1 MTFHAIIKKNFFY
14 NFYKYI
20 SFYFVNSLICAMLFM
35 YGSLMYNSAIIK
47 GIGKTSTYGIVK
59 LALVGIIIFS
69 IVFITYTNIYF
80 LKNRGKE
87 FGVYLTL
94 GMTYKDLTKMV
105 IMENIGVMIASLVT
119 GIVSGIVLGR
129 MFYMVLNKMVSGANI
144 QYTLNYKSFLLSASV
159 FVIIFLGN
167 VIFNIFYLRMISIVE
182 GIKADVKKE
191 IGHTNV
197 FIGVVT
203 ILIFVA
209 ALYYLPII
217 ILKGNIEDVAP
228 IILGLF
234 LVIIICPYIIIGA
247 IITLIKAILKKF
259 PNIYNKNLLVLSN
272 LSHRFLAYKNILF
285 ITSLLLAGAMLFV
298 GYSYSIYV
306 STREY
311 ISNENPYDIM
321 FVESNKY
328 NSVNREDVIDVV
340 KDNGGSINEYKELEY
355 IEVPVFKE
363 ESGNLSVLN
372 TRHSVIS
379 QSNYNKHMGIDINI
393 KPNEALYVTVE
404 NESKD
409 YKIPNLIFLTL
420 KDNNLEIVNK
430 LSLNHGTLIEKEQ
443 FDELVKES
451 HYLKINADKIKKE
464 KGVQFTNFRYGGE
477 YDSGFAFILNDN
489 DYNMIKK
496 NVKEGAIKN
505 LHLMNVRNKDVAF
518 TGLLNYLKGV
528 NDLDSTYWNEGQL
541 WGGKISEDERGT
553 LEAYRPLY
561 REELIRMQLDD
572 NGMLLFTTIFIGILF
587 IITNGVVL
595 YYKVISDVNEE
606 RKRNSILFKVG
617 ILESEVKSVIKKELR
632 IIFFVPIFIGGMLGV
647 YFLYIMVF
655 NSGMT
660 ELLMKKSII
669 TLLLE
674 ILIQF
679 IFYKISKNKYIS
691 EVNSV

>member
-1 MTFHAIIKKNFFY
+1 MEEIKIQGARIHNLKNINLAIPKHQLVVITGISGSGKSSLAFDILFEEGKN
-14 NFYKYI
+14 KYLRSI
-20 SFYFVNSLICAMLFM
+20 GILTGLDNEDRFDTMEGIGPTVAVCQNTIRQSNPRSTVGSKTGILNQLAMLYTSDGKAM
-35 YGSLMYNSAIIK
+35 DEHSGHLSL
-47 GIGKTSTYGIVK
+47 GFF
-59 LALVGIIIFS
+59 L
-69 IVFITYTNIYF
+69 YT
-80 LKNRGKE
+80 
-87 FGVYLTL
+87 TAD
-94 GMTYKDLTKMV
+94 GM
-105 IMENIGVMIASLVT
+105 
-119 GIVSGIVLGR
+119 
-129 MFYMVLNKMVSGANI
+129 
-144 QYTLNYKSFLLSASV
+144 
-159 FVIIFLGN
+159 
-167 VIFNIFYLRMISIVE
+167 
-182 GIKADVKKE
+182 
-191 IGHTNV
+191 
-197 FIGVVT
+197 
-203 ILIFVA
+203 
-209 ALYYLPII
+209 
-217 ILKGNIEDVAP
+217 
-228 IILGLF
+228 
-234 LVIIICPYIIIGA
+234 C
-247 IITLIKAILKKF
+247 
-259 PNIYNKNLLVLSN
+259 
-272 LSHRFLAYKNILF
+272 F

-328 NSVNREDVIDVV
+328 NSVNREDVINVV
-340 KDNGGSINEYKELEY
+340 KDNGGSVNEYKELEY

-372 TRHSVIS
+372 TRYSVIS
-379 QSNYNKHMGIDINI
+379 QSNYNKHMGININI

-420 KDNNLEIVNK
+420 KDNNLEIVDK
-430 LSLNHGTLIEKEQ
+430 LARKHGTLIEKEQ
-443 FDELVKES
+443 FDDLVNES
-451 HYLKINADKIKKE
+451 HSLKINADKIRKE

-496 NVKEGAIKN
+496 NVKEEAIKN

-518 TGLLNYLKGV
+518 KGLLNYLKGV

-617 ILESEVKSVIKKELR
+617 ILENEVQSIIKKELR

-655 NSGMT
+655 NSGIT
-660 ELLMKKSII
+660 ELLMKKSFN
-669 TLLLE
+669 TLLLGV
-674 ILIQF
+674 LIQI
-679 IFYKISKNKYIS
+679 IFYKISKNKYIK
-691 EVNSV
+691 EVLN

>member
-1 MTFHAIIKKNFFY
+1 M
-14 NFYKYI
+14 
-20 SFYFVNSLICAMLFM
+20 
-35 YGSLMYNSAIIK
+35 
-47 GIGKTSTYGIVK
+47 
-59 LALVGIIIFS
+59 
-69 IVFITYTNIYF
+69 
-80 LKNRGKE
+80 
-87 FGVYLTL
+87 
-94 GMTYKDLTKMV
+94 
-105 IMENIGVMIASLVT
+105 
-119 GIVSGIVLGR
+119 
-129 MFYMVLNKMVSGANI
+129 
-144 QYTLNYKSFLLSASV
+144 
-159 FVIIFLGN
+159 
-167 VIFNIFYLRMISIVE
+167 
-182 GIKADVKKE
+182 
-191 IGHTNV
+191 
-197 FIGVVT
+197 
-203 ILIFVA
+203 A

-328 NSVNREDVIDVV
+328 NSVNREDVINVV

-372 TRHSVIS
+372 SRHSVIS
-379 QSNYNKHMGIDINI
+379 QSNYNKHMGININI
-393 KPNEALYVTVE
+393 KLNEALYVTVE

-430 LSLNHGTLIEKEQ
+430 LALEHGTLIEKEQ
-443 FDELVKES
+443 FDELVKEFHS
-451 HYLKINADKIKKE
+451 LKINADKINKE

-489 DYNMIKK
+489 DYNIIKK
-496 NVKEGAIKN
+496 NVKEETIKN
-505 LHLMNVRNKDVAF
+505 LHLMNVRDKDVAF
-518 TGLLNYLKGV
+518 KGLLNYLIGV

-587 IITNGVVL
+587 IN
-595 YYKVISDVNEE
+595 N
-606 RKRNSILFKVG
+606 
-617 ILESEVKSVIKKELR
+617 
-632 IIFFVPIFIGGMLGV
+632 
-647 YFLYIMVF
+647 
-655 NSGMT
+655 
-660 ELLMKKSII
+660 
-669 TLLLE
+669 
-674 ILIQF
+674 
-679 IFYKISKNKYIS
+679 
-691 EVNSV
+691 